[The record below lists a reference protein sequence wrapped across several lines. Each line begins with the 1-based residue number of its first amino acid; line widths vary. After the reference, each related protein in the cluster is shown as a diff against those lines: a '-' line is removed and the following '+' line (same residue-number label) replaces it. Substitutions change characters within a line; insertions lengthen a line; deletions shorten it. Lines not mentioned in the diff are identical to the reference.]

1 MTMDS
6 RAGTISMPP
15 GRCAPPRRR
24 VIVELTGRG
33 SGGVPTLPA
42 LVETAR
48 SQRPGAQAEPGWRG
62 LGRHVRFGF
71 LLALAYPDLFTVPSH
86 SLNGAHHHPQSGPS
100 RARSGSA
107 SRPFAQRKA
116 DHGSTLVGAH
126 GNRRATT
133 RRQTPS
139 GGWKAM
145 NAK

>member
-6 RAGTISMPP
+6 RAGTIAMPP
-15 GRCAPPRRR
+15 GRCAPPQRR

-71 LLALAYPDLFTVPSH
+71 LLRYSSALEWENVEGSLELDLELATHDLVPA
-86 SLNGAHHHPQSGPS
+86 GK
-100 RARSGSA
+100 
-107 SRPFAQRKA
+107 RP
-116 DHGSTLVGAH
+116 G
-126 GNRRATT
+126 
-133 RRQTPS
+133 RQP
-139 GGWKAM
+139 W
-145 NAK
+145 